1 MEPHH
6 LQHLARVA
14 AAITDGPQVVFAG
27 LAAILRVVSK
37 PSPALIARFAQL
49 ESAEVLVFDNDSPQ
63 ASVELLEQTVGVDS
77 PFHHRYGYCLR
88 PHLSWVPEL
97 ATNWH
102 KHLIYVN
109 ANLRHGPMVMGL
121 SPVDVVLSNLATNT
135 DPLINME
142 LVLCGAVDVEDL
154 YSRAEGWALTG
165 AKRQAVF
172 DRLTALTESVGVCQP
187 DLVRSVWSKQ
197 APPPAVSDGTA
208 PELSNVIPL
217 MGRVLRQG

>member
-14 AAITDGPQVVFAG
+14 AAITDGPQVVFGG

-37 PSPALIARFAQL
+37 PSPALITRFAQL
-49 ESAEVLVFDNDSPQ
+49 EAADVLVFDNESPQ
-63 ASVELLEQTVGVDS
+63 ASVALLEQTVGEGS

-88 PHLSWVPEL
+88 PHLSWVPDL

-121 SPVDVVLSNLATNT
+121 SPVDVVLSNLAANV

-154 YSRAEGWALTG
+154 YSRAEAWALPG
-165 AKRQAVF
+165 AKRQLVF
-172 DRLTALTESVGVCQP
+172 EHLTALVDSVGVFQP
-187 DLVRSVWSKQ
+187 DLVRSVGSKQ
-197 APPPAVSDGTA
+197 ATAPAVSDGTA
-208 PELSNVIPL
+208 PEVSNVIPL

>member
-37 PSPALIARFAQL
+37 PSPSLIARFAQL
-49 ESAEVLVFDNDSPQ
+49 ESADVLVFDNDSPQ
-63 ASVELLEQTVGVDS
+63 ASVALLEQTVGANS
-77 PFHHRYGYCLR
+77 AFHHRYGYCLK
-88 PHLSWVPEL
+88 PHLSWEPDL

-121 SPVDVVLSNLATNT
+121 SPVDVVLSNLAADV

-154 YSRAEGWALTG
+154 YSRAQAWTLPA
-165 AKRQAVF
+165 AQRQSVF
-172 DRLTALTESVGVCQP
+172 DRLSSLTESVGVLQP
-187 DLVRSVWSKQ
+187 DLVRSVRSQQ
-197 APPPAVSDGTA
+197 AATPAVSDGTA
-208 PELSNVIPL
+208 PGVCNVIPL
-217 MGRVLRQG
+217 IGRVLRQG